1 MEFITIVIP
10 CYNATRYIE
19 KCIYSLEQQT
29 FKKFKVILVDDCST
43 DDTYEHL
50 HKLKAHIGL
59 NIEVLQNEKNSGPA
73 VSRNKGILATD
84 TKYITFCDSDDWY
97 EPSFLNTMLSLIEN
111 NDADLVF
118 CGYKVVDENNHII
131 TRPVYN
137 KTGSISREYAFSLD
151 ADSLCMLM
159 VRTDLMKDTL
169 LPVLRNGE
177 DVATVPLLMA
187 KANKIAVTNECL
199 YNYYRRSDS
208 ASESPNMSVINSLIK
223 SFQFIRDRFPKEY
236 NLELEFLGA
245 KNLLYATIINL
256 FSFSYDKKKARS
268 ILADFEESYPQWHAN
283 PYLKSLRLY
292 KRVVLWCIHMRL
304 FFLIKLLSETRN
316 IIMKSK

>member
-29 FKKFKVILVDDCST
+29 FKQFKVILVDDCST

-199 YNYYRRSDS
+199 YNYYRRIGS
-208 ASESPNMSVINSLIK
+208 ASQMPSMRVVDSLVASYK
-223 SFQFIRDRFPKEY
+223 YLQNNFPSEY
-236 NLELEFLGA
+236 KLELEYLGV
-245 KNLLYATIINL
+245 KNMLYGALISL
-256 FSFSYDKKKARS
+256 FTFSYDTNKAS
-268 ILADFEESYPQWHAN
+268 EIIDDFESSYPFWSNN
-283 PYLKSLRLY
+283 PYINGLSRN
-292 KRVVLWCIHMRL
+292 KRIVVR
-304 FFLIKLLSETRN
+304 LLSKRRFLLVKV
-316 IIMKSK
+316 IAFIRYILVKYL